1 MTITPEEKIWTVVK
15 AIADGQ
21 ELTPSKGN
29 ILLNPKSL
37 SKTVSDIELGQL
49 LAKLEQDEKLIEIK
63 GRPEDINLGVGA
75 DCYSIVISDRGKFR
89 DFLNKSHSLHAGDI
103 SRLAGE
109 NFLAVCDVAM
119 DILEELQLAKGE
131 KVFIPI
137 VRDIVRFN
145 ILCPAK
151 SVNLLDR
158 YGDFRMKAL
167 IYMKERGHVLEY
179 EVIHDMT
186 VGRWDQNIRVVVD
199 RYDFDR
205 FYKKMGDAYEKRVVE
220 PEKKRQAKFAKD
232 GVATAPAPVMPAAKL
247 QELPSVM
254 SVLIKDRQIWI
265 NDFLLSKPHAVGGN
279 KGFFEYVYENAGQL
293 LERDQMPDYVTQD
306 VKGKSFSKVLN
317 ELGFK
322 GEILKAFC
330 PERGKS
336 QLTFR
341 KEVNA
346 KQLEKDGINAG
357 VLLQELQLA
366 HTRNSPK

>member
-1 MTITPEEKIWTVVK
+1 METTPEEKVWAVVK
-15 AIADGQ
+15 AIADGY
-21 ELTPSKGN
+21 ELAPTQGKI
-29 ILLNPKSL
+29 ILSL
-37 SKTVSDIELGQL
+37 KPLTKIVDTVELKQILTKLAQDNEVIKIE
-49 LAKLEQDEKLIEIK
+49 
-63 GRPEDINLGVGA
+63 GRPDDLSLGEDQG
-75 DCYSIVISDRGKFR
+75 CYVLVIPDPIKFR
-89 DFLNKSHSLHAGDI
+89 EFLNRAHSKQAGDI
-103 SRLAGE
+103 SRLAAE

-119 DILEELQLAKGE
+119 DLFEELQIATGE

-167 IYMKERGHVLEY
+167 IYMKERAHILEY

-186 VGRWDQNIRVVVD
+186 VGRWDQNIKVVVD
-199 RYDFDR
+199 RYDFDKFHQR
-205 FYKKMGDAYEKRVVE
+205 LMETYEKRVSKPARDQALKAKKE
-220 PEKKRQAKFAKD
+220 EKPSPPTEQ
-232 GVATAPAPVMPAAKL
+232 
-247 QELPSVM
+247 QELPASLSVD
-254 SVLIKDRQIWI
+254 IRDRQIWV
-265 NDFLLSKPHAVGGN
+265 NDFMLSKPHAVGGN
-279 KGFFEYVYENAGQL
+279 KGFFEYVYENASQP
-293 LERDQMPDYVTQD
+293 LERDKMPDYVTQD

-322 GEILKAFC
+322 GEILKVFF

-341 KEVNA
+341 KEVTRE
-346 KQLEKDGINAG
+346 QLENDGIKTG